1 MKTVSVGII
10 GCGKIAP
17 AYIKGLADF
26 PFLRL
31 AAVAD
36 LNEAFAQQRA
46 AEFGVR
52 ALTVAA
58 LLADAEIEIVLNLT
72 IPQAHGAVSQQ
83 ILAAGK
89 HVYVEKPLA
98 LDVAEGAAV
107 LAAAQAAGR
116 QVSAAP
122 DTVLGAGQQQAR
134 QLLDAGAIGRPV
146 SATAFM
152 MSRGVE
158 HWHPNPG
165 FYYQVGG
172 GPLLDMGPYYLTAL
186 VTLLGPIAS
195 VTAEASRAYTE
206 RTILSEPRRGE
217 VMAVEIDTHT
227 TALFRFAQGTLAT
240 TIFSFDIAAGA
251 NLPRIEIYGT
261 EGTLV
266 VPDPNTF
273 GGDVLLRR
281 RDEKD
286 FAVIPSEHTHRTQ
299 RGTGVAD
306 LAHHLH
312 AGSPFRARGDV
323 AQHVLEAMQ
332 ACATSAASGQR
343 VFLTTAP
350 DRPAPVPPGL
360 PAGHWA

>member
-1 MKTVSVGII
+1 
-10 GCGKIAP
+10 
-17 AYIKGLADF
+17 
-26 PFLRL
+26 
-31 AAVAD
+31 
-36 LNEAFAQQRA
+36 
-46 AEFGVR
+46 
-52 ALTVAA
+52 
-58 LLADAEIEIVLNLT
+58 
-72 IPQAHGAVSQQ
+72 
-83 ILAAGK
+83 
-89 HVYVEKPLA
+89 LA

-107 LAAAQAAGR
+107 LAAASVGGR
-116 QVSAAP
+116 LVAAAP
-122 DTVLGAGQQQAR
+122 DTVLGAGLQQAR
-134 QLLDAGAIGRPV
+134 QGVDTGAIGRPV
-146 SATAFM
+146 AATAFV
-152 MSRGVE
+152 MSRGHE
-158 HWHPNPG
+158 YWHPHPA

-195 VTAEASRAYTE
+195 VTAEASRAYAE
-206 RTILSEPRRGE
+206 RTILSEPKRGQ
-217 VMAVEIDTHT
+217 VMPVEIDTHT
-227 TALFRFAQGTLAT
+227 TAILRFAQGTLAT

-286 FAVIPSEHTHRTQ
+286 FVVLPSAHTHRTQ

-306 LAHHLH
+306 LAHHLY

-332 ACATSAASGQR
+332 ACATSAATGQR
-343 VFLTTAP
+343 VTL
-350 DRPAPVPPGL
+350 
-360 PAGHWA
+360 